1 MPKRRFDAKEINET
15 FDEIVKAMNIQKAK
29 VDQNKMLEEMQEDI
43 EKFHKPVL
51 KEVNYIVPAIDA
63 IEASDMKMIKDITP
77 PIPQLVS
84 AR

>member
-43 EKFHKPVL
+43 EKFHKSVL
-51 KEVNYIVPAIDA
+51 KEVN
-63 IEASDMKMIKDITP
+63 
-77 PIPQLVS
+77 
-84 AR
+84 